1 MFLEDVAA
9 QNECVAG
16 GRGILEQG
24 LDDVLAPGL
33 AVVFCGLNPAAT
45 AARSGHNFSAGS
57 NRFWPVLH
65 LAGFT
70 PYRIAAADERELL
83 RYGCGITALVERATR
98 EGREVSRTEFRA
110 AGAAFERKIARYAPR
125 WVAFLGK
132 AGVAALTGGSPKWG
146 RQQLEIGG
154 AHVWVLPNPS
164 GLNRAF
170 PMAALV
176 AAYRELHDEIGGS

>member
-1 MFLEDVAA
+1 L
-9 QNECVAG
+9 AG
-16 GRGILEQG
+16 GVEDI
-24 LDDVLAPGL
+24 LAPGL
-33 AVVFCGLNPAAT
+33 AVVFCGLNPAVT

-70 PYRIAAADERELL
+70 PHRIAPADERDLL

-98 EGREVSRTEFRA
+98 GSREVSRAEFRA
-110 AGAAFERKIARYAPR
+110 ARGTFERKIARYAPR

-132 AGVAALTGGSPKWG
+132 AGVAALTGTGPQWG
-146 RQQLEIGG
+146 RQELRIGG
-154 AHVWVLPNPS
+154 ANAWVLPNPS

-170 PMAALV
+170 PMEALV
-176 AAYRELHDEIGGS
+176 AAYRELRDEIGGS

>member
-1 MFLEDVAA
+1 MG
-9 QNECVAG
+9 AG
-16 GRGILEQG
+16 GVE
-24 LDDVLAPGL
+24 DVLAPGL

-70 PYRIAAADERELL
+70 PHRIAAAHERELL
-83 RYGCGITALVERATR
+83 AYGCGITALVGRATR
-98 EGREVSRTEFRA
+98 EGREVSRAEFRA
-110 AGAAFERKIARYAPR
+110 AEGELSQKIGHYRPR

-132 AGVAALTGGSPKWG
+132 AGLAALTGAAPAWG
-146 RQQLEIGG
+146 RQEMQIAG
-154 AHVWVLPNPS
+154 ARVWVLPNPS

-170 PMAALV
+170 PLEALV
-176 AAYRELHDEIGGS
+176 AAYRELREAIED

>member
-1 MFLEDVAA
+1 
-9 QNECVAG
+9 VAG
-16 GRGILEQG
+16 GVEEI
-24 LDDVLAPGL
+24 LAPGL

-57 NRFWPVLH
+57 NRFWPALH

-70 PYRIAAADERELL
+70 PHRIAPADERELL
-83 RYGCGITALVERATR
+83 RYGCGITALVARATR
-98 EGREVSRTEFRA
+98 EGREISRVEFRA
-110 AGAAFERKIARYAPR
+110 AGSEFEQKIARYAPR

-132 AGVAALTGGSPKWG
+132 AGVAALTGTSPAWG
-146 RQQLEIGG
+146 RQGLEIGG
-154 AHVWVLPNPS
+154 ARVWVLPNPS

-176 AAYRELHDEIGGS
+176 AAYRELHDAIGRS